1 MYHPTIQSKKERF
14 CIDYSVLCG
23 YHIIRSM
30 IAAITTN
37 PLLIPGN
44 GVLVSQFIFPSSM
57 DVGFELLYYQFSKSR
72 FLA

>member
-1 MYHPTIQSKKERF
+1 
-14 CIDYSVLCG
+14 
-23 YHIIRSM
+23 M